1 MKAKEV
7 CHEEGRGHGER
18 VLYVDDEE
26 LLVELV
32 TRTLE
37 RLGYRVSGFVDAEL
51 ALAAFRARP
60 QHFDVV
66 VTDLSMPRMSGFD
79 LAEALQAI
87 RPDVPIVMTTGYVKR
102 EDQERAVRMGLRDL
116 ILKPD
121 TIEQLGQVL
130 DQVFN
135 HAGAS
140 SKPVAH

>member
-1 MKAKEV
+1 MRSWRWRRS
-7 CHEEGRGHGER
+7 GRGR
-18 VLYVDDEE
+18 
-26 LLVELV
+26 
-32 TRTLE
+32 
-37 RLGYRVSGFVDAEL
+37 SI
-51 ALAAFRARP
+51 
-60 QHFDVV
+60 FDVV